1 MIERFEKELSIDR
14 KWTLGQLDND
24 TFTNGVFIA
33 FDKAI
38 SIVQATVVYD
48 PTDGNVKANVTYQEI
63 SDTMQFA
70 GLGKGTAFITELVA
84 GETLFSKRAARK
96 WEAMS
101 KQITVSERDVR
112 KAIWWAELGVAHLKD
127 PEIGGRIDAAELF
140 PGKQI
145 RWFQRKKKCQNEK

>member
-1 MIERFEKELSIDR
+1 AGIRFKWSAADEAREALLDAGGRSSDLSRVAEAWGRRMIERFEKELSIDR

-38 SIVQATVVYD
+38 SIEQATVVYD

-101 KQITVSERDVR
+101 
-112 KAIWWAELGVAHLKD
+112 
-127 PEIGGRIDAAELF
+127 
-140 PGKQI
+140 
-145 RWFQRKKKCQNEK
+145 